1 MGVHITFVR
10 SVDMDRWKMKEV
22 KTMELGGNKR
32 AQEYYAKH
40 GMMVGGLPD
49 HKNPALAAYKQTL

>member
-10 SVDMDRWKMKEV
+10 SCDMDRWKMKEI
-22 KTMELGGNKR
+22 KMMELGGNKR
-32 AQEYYAKH
+32 ALDYYTKH
-40 GMMVGGLPD
+40 GMMSGGKPD